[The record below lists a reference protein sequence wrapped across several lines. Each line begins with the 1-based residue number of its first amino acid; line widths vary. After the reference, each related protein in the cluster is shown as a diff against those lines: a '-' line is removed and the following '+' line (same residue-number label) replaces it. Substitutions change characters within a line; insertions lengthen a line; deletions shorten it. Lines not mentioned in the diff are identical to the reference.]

1 MHGSVYF
8 ILSIY
13 VNILCMGVYVYIYI
27 YIYIYIYV
35 CVCVCVYICMY
46 ACIHMQ
52 VFNGF
57 PYAKVFH
64 FFCAFTDVTLGM
76 S

>member
-8 ILSIY
+8 ILRIY
-13 VNILCMGVYVYIYI
+13 VNILCMGVYVYTYI
-27 YIYIYIYV
+27 YI
-35 CVCVCVYICMY
+35 CVCICICMY

-57 PYAKVFH
+57 PYAKVFCFSKH
-64 FFCAFTDVTLGM
+64 SPILHKDM
-76 S
+76 SNMTYF